1 MAGDERGLL
10 RLVCFFL
17 VSLHRAH
24 LADSSLSE
32 EPRSAQ
38 PDTSYA
44 DVVPNDEY
52 RHLMHF
58 VQVTDTHLS
67 VSAPER
73 TAELKELISDVIME
87 VIKPPVVVMSGD
99 IVDSLRSR
107 FIDTG
112 QILEEW
118 ELYWSVI
125 NETGVTRSLVWLD
138 IRGNHDNMNLP
149 SPEHKHNYYR
159 VYSVQGR
166 QHMHSYS
173 YTHQD
178 GGDRYTFIGIDTC
191 TDPGI
196 KLPFNFVGSLPES
209 ELSSLKRI
217 REETRGSNFTIWFGH
232 HPTRSVASN
241 ELHELLR
248 LGGPYLCGHY
258 HSALGLFHLGAY
270 TLQET
275 GFLEL
280 ELVDWRIKRVFRVAA
295 VDHGL
300 FSFVDV
306 RYREWPI
313 ILVTNPKSTMSI
325 IPSVEPLWRISRS
338 THIRVLVF
346 SPEPVPEVRCSIDDG
361 DWRSLKQVG
370 NGSLWVAPWNASAV
384 SGGLHVIKVEA
395 MGSGGGW
402 SKPTEVTFSLDK
414 SQPAP
419 NLITEFVLK
428 SGLSGLRLIFIL
440 HVLPCLLL
448 MLWFKAVQT
457 FSWMG
462 PPNLSSECL
471 CCGWL
476 RRPLNLLASVDS
488 LFWPLFC
495 LPLYLCLGPW
505 FVGEMVEGHVGIC
518 FIWGVFVYGTYLPP
532 GLSAFYGITYMFL
545 CYLPLLLC
553 VTFTLWRR
561 RRGLLVG
568 AATPLAGVVPLVVAL
583 VLQNL
588 WAAIFVLAYGY
599 LALLLGFLTTG
610 TPLLSIVCWHRARTL
625 PYRFLEKYEQ
635 FARGTAG
642 SGAAA
647 ENPLEANGKASSGGS
662 GAATEN
668 PIEANGKASSSGRTS
683 PPLVPSLPPAPP
695 PPQSLP

>member
-1 MAGDERGLL
+1 MAGDRERAPASG
-10 RLVCFFL
+10 VFL
-17 VSLHRAH
+17 SRVSAP
-24 LADSSLSE
+24 LSE

-313 ILVTNPKSTMSI
+313 ILVTNPKSTTSI

-428 SGLSGLRLIFIL
+428 SGLSG
-440 HVLPCLLL
+440 
-448 MLWFKAVQT
+448 
-457 FSWMG
+457 
-462 PPNLSSECL
+462 
-471 CCGWL
+471 
-476 RRPLNLLASVDS
+476 
-488 LFWPLFC
+488 
-495 LPLYLCLGPW
+495 
-505 FVGEMVEGHVGIC
+505 
-518 FIWGVFVYGTYLPP
+518 
-532 GLSAFYGITYMFL
+532 MFL